1 MVGSTIGLSC
11 LTLFSL
17 FCLLSLPSRPDGW
30 FYHRSVL
37 SSSLIPVSAL
47 SLLPSGPDG
56 WFYHR
61 SVLSYTLLPVSAFSP
76 SQACQMVG
84 STIGPSCLP
93 LSFLFLPSLLP
104 SGPDGWFYHRSVL
117 SYTLLPVSAFSPSQ
131 ACQMVGSTIGPSC
144 LTLFSLFLPSFPSQA
159 GQMVGSTIGL
169 SCLTLFSLFCLL
181 SLPSRPDG
189 WFYHRSVLS
198 FSLIPV
204 SALSPLPSGP
214 DGWFYHRS
222 VLSYTLLPV
231 SALSLLPSRPDGW
244 FYHRS
249 VLSYTLLPVSA
260 FSPSQACQMVGSTIG
275 PSCLPLSFLFLP
287 SLLPSGPDGWFYH
300 RSVLSYTLLPVSAFS
315 PSQAG
320 QMVDSTIGPS
330 CLTLFCLFLPYLL
343 QRGPDG
349 WFYHFANPGDV
360 SYTKCLKLLNMHLF
374 SFF

>member
-1 MVGSTIGLSC
+1 MKLHSSACFCLISSQAGQMVGSTIGPSCLTIFSLLPPSLPSQAGQMVGSTIGLSC

-61 SVLSYTLLPVSAFSP
+61 SVLSCNLLPASAFSSLPSGPDGWFYHRSVLSSSLIPVSA
-76 SQACQMVG
+76 
-84 STIGPSCLP
+84 
-93 LSFLFLPSLLP
+93 LSLLPSGPDGWFYHRSVLSCNLLPASAFSSLPSGPDGWFYHRSVLSYNLLPASAFSALP

-144 LTLFSLFLPSFPSQA
+144 LP
-159 GQMVGSTIGL
+159 
-169 SCLTLFSLFCLL
+169 L
-181 SLPSRPDG
+181 SL
-189 WFYHRSVLS
+189 
-198 FSLIPV
+198 
-204 SALSPLPSGP
+204 
-214 DGWFYHRS
+214 
-222 VLSYTLLPV
+222 
-231 SALSLLPSRPDGW
+231 
-244 FYHRS
+244 
-249 VLSYTLLPVSA
+249 
-260 FSPSQACQMVGSTIG
+260 
-275 PSCLPLSFLFLP
+275 LFLP

-343 QRGPDG
+343 QSGPDG

-360 SYTKCLKLLNMHLF
+360 SYTKCLELLNMHLF

>member
-1 MVGSTIGLSC
+1 
-11 LTLFSL
+11 
-17 FCLLSLPSRPDGW
+17 
-30 FYHRSVL
+30 
-37 SSSLIPVSAL
+37 
-47 SLLPSGPDG
+47 
-56 WFYHR
+56 
-61 SVLSYTLLPVSAFSP
+61 
-76 SQACQMVG
+76 MVG
-84 STIGPSCLP
+84 STIGPSCLTI
-93 LSFLFLPSLLP
+93 FSLLP
-104 SGPDGWFYHRSVL
+104 
-117 SYTLLPVSAFSPSQ
+117 PSLHSQ
-131 ACQMVGSTIGPSC
+131 TGQMVGSTIGPSC

-198 FSLIPV
+198 SSLIPA

-231 SALSLLPSRPDGW
+231 SAFSLFPRG
-244 FYHRS
+244 
-249 VLSYTLLPVSA
+249 
-260 FSPSQACQMVGSTIG
+260 QMVGSTIG
-275 PSCLPLSFLFLP
+275 LSCLTLFCLFLP
-287 SLLPSGPDGWFYH
+287 YLLQSGPDGWFYH
-300 RSVLSYTLLPVSAFS
+300 RSVLSYTFLPVSAFSLLPSRPDGWFYPRSVLSYTLIPVSAFS

-343 QRGPDG
+343 QSGPYG

-360 SYTKCLKLLNMHLF
+360 SYTKCLELLNMHLF